1 MTNPAEKLA
10 NMNVNMTGIQSKII
24 FCVGSGGVGFSF
36 IWNHIVMPMMIGQTP
51 RCRKC
56 PTTGSSNG
64 SYGMRPNKLKM
75 LVGSGAERSW
85 IQPKNGA
92 CRISMVTNSTLYSEK
107 NTGICKATGRQ
118 PAIGLIFSF
127 L

>member
-1 MTNPAEKLA
+1 MS
-10 NMNVNMTGIQSKII
+10 GIKAKI
-24 FCVGSGGVGFSF
+24 FACVGSAGGGLRLVCS
-36 IWNHIVMPMMIGQTP
+36 HMVKPMMIGNKP
-51 RCRKC
+51 IIRKLG
-56 PTTGSSNG
+56 GSH
-64 SYGMRPNKLKM
+64 GMSPKRLKTV
-75 LVGSGAERSW
+75 VGSGADKSL